1 MQNQAQENTISQ
13 ENSWLSHIRG
23 TLALG
28 IPLVGAQLAQLGIHT
43 TDVIIL
49 GQLGAQYLAA
59 IVLAGQFLFT
69 VFIFGTGFS
78 MAVVP
83 MVAQAYGRG
92 DTVNVRRSVRMGL
105 WVAIGYWLLM
115 QPVFLNARSLL
126 ILLGQDPD
134 IAAMAGSYVMVA
146 EFGILPGLLFI
157 ALRSVVSA
165 INRAAIVLWA
175 TVFMLVTNAALAY
188 ALVLGHFGLPALGMH
203 GASIVAVVVQ
213 IAGLAV
219 LVAYMEWRPETRAF
233 QVFVRFWRP
242 DWPALWEVLRLGFP
256 ISVTI
261 LAEVTLFTA
270 CSLMMG
276 AIGTVELAAHG
287 IALQLASISFMV
299 PLGLGQGATVRIGIA
314 HGRGDYVGIRR
325 AAITA
330 VVIGVFASLVGAT
343 LFWTM
348 TQPLAALFLNPST
361 PDAGQVLAVA
371 GPLIMTAGFFQLF
384 DGQQAIFSSLL
395 RGLKDARVPMIL
407 ALIAYWPIGFV
418 TAWILAFHF
427 DLGGL
432 GVWFGIVFGL
442 IAASTMLCLRFLN
455 FLRRE
460 RQAMALAA

>member
-1 MQNQAQENTISQ
+1 MQNQAQENTISR